1 MNASFQPF
9 VRPVFVLRTI
19 GRVPITENEFDWFQI
34 CSNSIFFE

>member
-19 GRVPITENEFDWFQI
+19 GRVPITENEFD
-34 CSNSIFFE
+34 